1 LAPKSEREEGFSSSV
16 TQFQHLTHF
25 DYRASS
31 SSSMFGVRRGGDV
44 VRVVVAGDTGTGK
57 TCLVQAAPLFPH
69 CDGVPI
75 TIIDTSS
82 R

>member
-1 LAPKSEREEGFSSSV
+1 ML
-16 TQFQHLTHF
+16 
-25 DYRASS
+25 
-31 SSSMFGVRRGGDV
+31 GVRRGGDV

-69 CDGVPI
+69 CDNVPV
-75 TIIDTSS
+75 TIMDTSS